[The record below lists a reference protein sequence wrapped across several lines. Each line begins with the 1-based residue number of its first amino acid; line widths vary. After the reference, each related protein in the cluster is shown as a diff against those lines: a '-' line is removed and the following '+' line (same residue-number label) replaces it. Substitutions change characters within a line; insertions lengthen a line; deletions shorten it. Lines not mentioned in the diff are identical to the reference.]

1 MTVESTIAS
10 PDYSQAAARP
20 VSFVTPRAHY
30 PGLDG
35 LRGIAVISVIV
46 FHTLWNSPSN
56 STAEKLVIHAA
67 NVGWIGVDLFFV
79 LSGFLITGILL
90 DERESS
96 HFFRTFYT
104 RRVLRIVPVYAVFLL
119 FTMWL
124 SPAIHAGSTEA
135 ARRLV
140 ETQAWY
146 WAYLVNVFFA
156 THGFGAA
163 AQGTSHL
170 WSLSVEEQFYLLW
183 PLAVAFLP
191 QSQLPRLAIACVF
204 IAELCRIA
212 IASSGAS
219 GEINYALLPT
229 RMDTLAV
236 GGLLACA
243 VRDRD
248 LLAVLVRWR
257 RQLISIA
264 IVLVALPLVIEH
276 KLDNQRVLDQV
287 FAYPGIAA
295 LCGFAVMSACE
306 TTTWLSSRWLRFFGR
321 YSYGM
326 YIWHVAVLTA
336 LGTETTLFIPKIIHG
351 SYLIYYLRA
360 CLVLLMSTTLV
371 SIISWYAIE
380 HPFLRLKRFARYA

>member
-1 MTVESTIAS
+1 MTVESTVEL
-10 PDYSQAAARP
+10 P
-20 VSFVTPRAHY
+20 VYFRGATRQVSLATPKAHY

-35 LRGIAVISVIV
+35 LRGIAVISVII

-67 NVGWIGVDLFFV
+67 NVGWVGVDLFFV

-90 DERESS
+90 DQRENL

-104 RRVLRIVPVYAVFLL
+104 RRVLRIVPVYATFLL
-119 FTMWL
+119 FIMWL
-124 SPAIHAGSTEA
+124 APAVHAASPEA
-135 ARRLV
+135 ATRLV
-140 ETQAWY
+140 ETQGWY
-146 WAYLVNVFFA
+146 WAYLVNVFLA

-170 WSLSVEEQFYLLW
+170 WSLSVEEQFYLIW

-191 QSQLPRLAIACVF
+191 RSQLPRLAIACVLV
-204 IAELCRIA
+204 AEICRVA

-243 VRDRD
+243 FRDRA
-248 LLAVLVRWR
+248 LLAVIVRWR
-257 RQLISIA
+257 RQLICTA
-264 IVLVALPLVIEH
+264 FLLLALPLVVEH
-276 KLDNQRVLDQV
+276 KLDNQRMLDQV
-287 FAYPGIAA
+287 FAYPAIAT

-306 TTTWLSSRWLRFFGR
+306 TSSWLSCRGLRFVGR

-326 YIWHVAVLTA
+326 YIWHVAVMTV
-336 LGTETTLFIPKIIHG
+336 LGTETTLLTPKIVHG

-360 CLVLLMSTTLV
+360 CLVLLMTTTLV
-371 SIISWYAIE
+371 SIISWYLIE
-380 HPFLRLKRFARYA
+380 HPFLRLKRFAQYA